1 MIELTKLPV
10 VALPCLNEDHIS
22 VAKII
27 NDLTYRLNDEASTV
41 SELIQ
46 RYEALLEHCEN
57 HFLCEEFQMQ
67 KYHYPALESHQK
79 IHNEMV
85 SEMRNV
91 YQHWS
96 KKYNRQL
103 LLNYINDNFTPWLI
117 DHIETYDEEAAQF
130 IVDAGGT

>member
-79 IHNEMV
+79 IHNK
-85 SEMRNV
+85 NV
-91 YQHWS
+91 H
-96 KKYNRQL
+96 KYLMNILPIQQSQQ
-103 LLNYINDNFTPWLI
+103 I
-117 DHIETYDEEAAQF
+117 HIFQIKCHNIMFHMCIYT
-130 IVDAGGT
+130 